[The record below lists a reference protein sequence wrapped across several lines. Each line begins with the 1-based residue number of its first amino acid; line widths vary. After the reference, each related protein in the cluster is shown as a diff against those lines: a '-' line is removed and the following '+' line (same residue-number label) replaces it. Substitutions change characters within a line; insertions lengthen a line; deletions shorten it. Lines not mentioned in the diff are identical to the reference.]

1 MGNNNGG
8 VGDPQAGL
16 NNLNAALTG
25 SDNTSR
31 VTIGPQAAAAAG
43 QGQQPTQ
50 NNQVIN
56 SSCLFL
62 ISKLALHAGLGT
74 GQILADFVKRKKFK
88 FFRYLEFQ
96 LQGQILQ
103 EFLAKVPKLHMLKAW
118 VYCVL
123 ETENTT

>member
-43 QGQQPTQ
+43 QQPTQ
-50 NNQVIN
+50 NNQVL
-56 SSCLFL
+56 SL
-62 ISKLALHAGLGT
+62 LAIQTCIHPGLGT
-74 GQILADFVKRKKFK
+74 WQILADYVKRFSELGSTQSIV
-88 FFRYLEFQ
+88 F
-96 LQGQILQ
+96 
-103 EFLAKVPKLHMLKAW
+103 W
-118 VYCVL
+118 V
-123 ETENTT
+123 